1 MRTPPGAD
9 RPAEGLIQPGLQGGV
24 LRETIVPQDPTPG
37 LRVVPAG
44 LAGALQRMARRAV
57 FSNLEKLVYG
67 AITLSENGERRRFG
81 KDGPRATVSVNNPK
95 FYTDLAFGGSIGAAE
110 AYMSGFWSAE
120 DLTALVRIIV
130 RNRDVLAGMEGGFA
144 AVTRPVHALLH
155 RLRKNTRAGSRRN
168 IAAHY
173 DLGNDFYRLW
183 LDRGMTYSCN
193 IFDREDAT
201 LEDAA
206 HAKYERICRKLA
218 LGPGHHVLEIGTGWG
233 GFAIHAAKHYGCR
246 VTTTTISRQQHDYAD
261 ERIRQE
267 GLGDKIELL
276 SEDYRNLEGRF
287 DALVS
292 IEMIEAVGHHF
303 LDTYFRACSRLLQ
316 EGGVMALQAIIIHD
330 QAYEAQ
336 LRSPDFI
343 KRYIFPG
350 SFLPSISAITTSV
363 ARATDM
369 RLQDLE
375 DITRHYP
382 PTLRAWRERFL
393 ENVDAVRALGY
404 PESFIR
410 LWEYYLCYCEGGF
423 LERYIGDVQMIFT
436 KPGWRGQTAGP
447 VRETGEFQISYR

>member
-1 MRTPPGAD
+1 
-9 RPAEGLIQPGLQGGV
+9 
-24 LRETIVPQDPTPG
+24 LRETIVPQGPTPG
-37 LRVVPAG
+37 LRVLPPGMAG
-44 LAGALQRMARRAV
+44 VLRRSVRRAV
-57 FSNLEKLVYG
+57 LSNLEKLEHG
-67 AITLSENGERRRFG
+67 TIILEENGEKQRFG
-81 KDGPRATVSVNNPK
+81 RGGLQASITVENPK
-95 FYTDLAFGGSIGAAE
+95 FYADLAFGGSIGAAE

-120 DLTALVRIIV
+120 DLTTLVRIIV
-130 RNRDVLAGMEGGFA
+130 RNRSVLAGMEGGFA
-144 AVTRPVHALLH
+144 VVTRPIHALLH
-155 RLRKNTRAGSRRN
+155 RLRKNTRSGSRRN

-206 HAKYERICRKLA
+206 TAKYERICRKLA
-218 LGPGHHVLEIGTGWG
+218 LGPGRHLLEIGTGWG
-233 GFAIHAAKHYGCR
+233 GFAIHAAKYHGFT
-246 VTTTTISRQQHDYAD
+246 VTTTTISRQQHDYAE
-261 ERIRQE
+261 ERIREE
-267 GLGDKIELL
+267 GLGDKIRLL
-276 SEDYRNLEGRF
+276 MEDYRNLKGSF

-303 LDTYFRACSRLLQ
+303 LDTYFRACSRLLR
-316 EGGVMALQAIIIHD
+316 EDGLMALQAIIIND

-350 SFLPSISAITTSV
+350 SFLPSISAITKSV

-369 RLQDLE
+369 RLHDLE
-375 DITRHYP
+375 DITPHYP
-382 PTLRAWRERFL
+382 PTLRAWRERFFAK
-393 ENVDAVRALGY
+393 VDAVRALGH

-410 LWEYYLCYCEGGF
+410 LWEYYLCYCEGAF

-436 KPGWRGQTAGP
+436 KPGWRGPTVPA
-447 VRETGEFQISYR
+447 VRDPCGFHGLGR